1 VKINQVNF
9 TYSPLEDRLLFRLN
23 TLNKVEFR
31 MWLTRAMSF
40 KLLGFLNQAVK
51 QSIAREEP
59 TLPPTTLDTVGEF
72 RREAAIAKADYASA
86 FSPEAQT
93 FPLGPN
99 AVLVA
104 GIVVDSGKPA
114 PVLIFKLAQGQEVNI
129 SLDHDLG
136 AAVSK
141 LLTTVLESLDW
152 GSAPKAPAAPASEPG
167 EKTLLH

>member
-23 TLNKVEFR
+23 TTSKVEFR
-31 MWLTRAMSF
+31 MWLTRAMSL

-51 QSIAREEP
+51 QSIAREQP
-59 TLPPTTLDTVGEF
+59 AMPASALDTLGEF
-72 RREAAIAKADYASA
+72 RREAAIAKADYESA
-86 FSPEAQT
+86 FSPEAQA

-114 PVLIFKLAQGQEVNI
+114 PVLIFKLATGQEVNI

-136 AAVSK
+136 AAISK

-152 GSAPKAPAAPASEPG
+152 GNAPKAPTAPASEPG